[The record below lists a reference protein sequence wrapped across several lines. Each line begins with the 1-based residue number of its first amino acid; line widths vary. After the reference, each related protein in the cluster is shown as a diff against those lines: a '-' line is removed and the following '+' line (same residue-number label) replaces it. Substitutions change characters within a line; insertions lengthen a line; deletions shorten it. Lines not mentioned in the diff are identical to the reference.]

1 MNMLSQRYPGVP
13 EKLGVGSA
21 VGDAAG
27 VVAKGVGKVGVAVGG
42 AAAGLAIGTAKVA
55 GQIGLGVGKAALT
68 GVGPVPGIPRMLGS
82 AAIQTG
88 KFMLTG
94 YKIPHTNLKIE
105 SPIKA
110 TAKLAGKIGKNMV
123 TYEPGHMEYNRYLG
137 KLEKKGPSL
146 HLSKFG
152 AGVLG
157 GLAAF
162 QGIRGGMNAYMGS
175 RMGTVDTKTTSL
187 TPDYAPQEY
196 KIQHPDFAGATGD
209 LVFALDANRHG

>member
-1 MNMLSQRYPGVP
+1 MNILSQRYPGVP
-13 EKLGVGSA
+13 EKLGVGNA

-27 VVAKGVGKVGVAVGG
+27 AVAKGVGKVGMVVGS
-42 AAAGLAIGTAKVA
+42 AAAGLAIGTTKVA
-55 GQIGLGVGKAALT
+55 GQIGLGAGKAALM
-68 GVGPVPGIPRMLGS
+68 GVGPVPGIPKMLGS

-88 KFMLTG
+88 KFMVHG
-94 YKIPHTNLKIE
+94 YGPLG
-105 SPIKA
+105 SPIKGV
-110 TAKLAGKIGKNMV
+110 AKLAGKMAKNMV
-123 TYEPGHMEYNRYLG
+123 TYEKGHMEYNRYLG

-146 HLSKFG
+146 HLTKFG

-157 GLAAF
+157 GLAAM

-187 TPDYAPQEY
+187 TPDYSPQEY

-209 LVFALDANRHG
+209 LVFALNANRHG